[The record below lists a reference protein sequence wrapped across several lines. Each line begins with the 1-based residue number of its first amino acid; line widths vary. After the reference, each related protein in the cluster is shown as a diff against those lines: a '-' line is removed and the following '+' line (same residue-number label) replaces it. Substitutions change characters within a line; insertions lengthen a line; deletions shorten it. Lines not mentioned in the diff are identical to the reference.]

1 MNSLVV
7 MRIMQ
12 ANFIGKSALLS
23 RLESPAARQVVMVR
37 VESRDCDPEG
47 DESVMMCGKAVG
59 YTTSGTV
66 THIWSD
72 GDPRYFVATRATH
85 VSP

>member
-66 THIWSD
+66 IHIWISKIFSCQ
-72 GDPRYFVATRATH
+72 PVT
-85 VSP
+85 V